1 MLFFLSKSLLK
12 IESSILPS
20 ISSAYISLLF
30 SLKNLI
36 KLSTSCNDVVSSK
49 EIEKW
54 SSFTNLKFIPLSIDL
69 FTQYLDFVSFINK
82 VSK

>member
-1 MLFFLSKSLLK
+1 MLSFLSKSLLK
-12 IESSILPS
+12 IEFSILPS
-20 ISSAYISLLF
+20 ISSAYISILF

-36 KLSTSCNDVVSSK
+36 KLSTSCSDVVSSK